1 MDAKE
6 FKEAFDPSVQF
17 IATDQITG
25 IYTFLHAL
33 DWTEA
38 WPYLCIALHITLFI
52 TITLLRHHSTAQGV
66 IFLGML
72 LAVYMAEYINE
83 FLSRHHRV
91 FTKHQYFDSYGL
103 FISIVV
109 SLPML
114 VNCTAI
120 LVFQFCSVPC
130 KSRPKARPRFSDK
143 LVMVISAIAQ
153 GAPSTASVVGGGKKK
168 R

>member
-120 LVFQFCSVPC
+120 LINWLWSSAQLLKEHQVQRAS
-130 KSRPKARPRFSDK
+130 SAAARKKDEQIKDK
-143 LVMVISAIAQ
+143 
-153 GAPSTASVVGGGKKK
+153 
-168 R
+168 RE